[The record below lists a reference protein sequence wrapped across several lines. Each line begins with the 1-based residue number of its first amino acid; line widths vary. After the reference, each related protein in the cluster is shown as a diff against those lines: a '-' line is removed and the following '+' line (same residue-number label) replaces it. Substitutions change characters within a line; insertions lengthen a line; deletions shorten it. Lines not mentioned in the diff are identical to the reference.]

1 MYVHIGEYLFS
12 FSLKRKKE
20 KHVGGGGGGGGGTD
34 VIGVKERGLGV
45 TATEHLKAKIPR

>member
-1 MYVHIGEYLFS
+1 MFS
-12 FSLKRKKE
+12 FSLKRKK
-20 KHVGGGGGGGGGTD
+20 KKNMSGAGGGGGTE

>member
-1 MYVHIGEYLFS
+1 MFS
-12 FSLKRKKE
+12 FSLKRKE
-20 KHVGGGGGGGGGTD
+20 KHVGGGGGGGGTE